1 LDKPFLHQYFHWL
14 KRVVVLDLGISL
26 VKEKPVWKLICTCF
40 ARTFELAL
48 AAIVIALL
56 IAVPIGILGGVKQG
70 SWMDSMGVTI
80 AVTGVSMPN
89 YWLGLVLIILFSVK
103 LKLLPVFGYGD
114 WRHMVMPAITLGT
127 ALTAYTTRI
136 LRSAIIETLQSEYL
150 IALRARGISK
160 RFVLGKHIL
169 KNALLPVVTVVG
181 LEFGMILEGAVITE
195 TVFAWPGIRDLMV
208 SAVSNRDY
216 SLIQGLVLFTTMV
229 FVLINFLMDIFFS
242 FPEIV
247 AAMAVA
253 GLAGPGTLNL
263 LFALSFVSWTR
274 YARLVRGIISV
285 RERDYIKAA
294 QLSGVSRTVIIIRHI
309 LPANLSSII
318 VLATIGLAKAILAV
332 SALGFLG
339 FGIQPPYPEWGT
351 LLMEGKD
358 YILSAP
364 HLSLYPGIAI
374 MLSVLFFNLLGDALR
389 DIWSRQC

>member
-1 LDKPFLHQYFHWL
+1 M
-14 KRVVVLDLGISL
+14 R
-26 VKEKPVWKLICTCF
+26 
-40 ARTFELAL
+40 
-48 AAIVIALL
+48 IV
-56 IAVPIGILGGVKQG
+56 
-70 SWMDSMGVTI
+70 
-80 AVTGVSMPN
+80 
-89 YWLGLVLIILFSVK
+89 
-103 LKLLPVFGYGD
+103 
-114 WRHMVMPAITLGT
+114 
-127 ALTAYTTRI
+127 
-136 LRSAIIETLQSEYL
+136 
-150 IALRARGISK
+150 
-160 RFVLGKHIL
+160 
-169 KNALLPVVTVVG
+169 
-181 LEFGMILEGAVITE
+181 
-195 TVFAWPGIRDLMV
+195 
-208 SAVSNRDY
+208 
-216 SLIQGLVLFTTMV
+216 
-229 FVLINFLMDIFFS
+229 DIFFS

-253 GLAGPGTLNL
+253 GLAGTGTLNL

-309 LPANLSSII
+309 LQANLSSII